1 MCSVVS
7 FICPLA
13 IGAVENF
20 EHRRDAMR
28 IAIASAV
35 AAAALLAT
43 PALAGPYSDVGQFAQ
58 YTFDVDFSRDGGA
71 GGASIGNTFT
81 ILGGAPTGNN
91 KFSTEELTAV
101 QGFLSA
107 LSGGFSIQIAAGG
120 GNNGQTISTGFNRA
134 IVTDIAD
141 ANVAGVETGTLTFTI
156 SNTAFASVSGVTS
169 QTINAGGLIGVVAS
183 NFYDSPEVGSW
194 SFAGSY
200 GAGSG
205 FGSGSITIAVP
216 PDPAVVS
223 EPGMLALAGA
233 GLLGL
238 AIARRRTA

>member
-1 MCSVVS
+1 
-7 FICPLA
+7 
-13 IGAVENF
+13 
-20 EHRRDAMR
+20 MR

-43 PALAGPYSDVGQFAQ
+43 PAVAGPYSDPGLFAQ
-58 YTFDVDFSRDGGA
+58 YTFDVDFARDLGA
-71 GGASIGNTFT
+71 GTAAIGNTFS
-81 ILGGAPTGNN
+81 IINANVPTSNN
-91 KFSTEELTAV
+91 KFSIQELTAV

-107 LSGGFSIQIAAGG
+107 LSAAFDITIQAGG
-120 GNNGQTISTGFNRA
+120 SNNGQTISTAFDRS
-134 IVTDIAD
+134 IATHV
-141 ANVAGVETGTLTFTI
+141 ATGNAAGVETGNLTFTI
-156 SNTAFASVSGVTS
+156 INTAFASIGGTTS
-169 QTINAGGLIGVVAS
+169 QTIQAGGLIDVTAS
-183 NFYDSPEVGSW
+183 TFYDSPEVGSW

-216 PDPAVVS
+216 PDPSVVS

-238 AIARRRTA
+238 AIARRRNA